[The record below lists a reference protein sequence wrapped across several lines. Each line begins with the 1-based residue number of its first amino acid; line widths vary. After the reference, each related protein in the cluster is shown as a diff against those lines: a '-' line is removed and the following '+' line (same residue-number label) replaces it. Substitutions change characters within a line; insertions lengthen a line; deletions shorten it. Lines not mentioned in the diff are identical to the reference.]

1 MRYHGLDLLRAAMMF
16 LGVVLHVGVMY
27 MPFPDEMDILTIAE
41 EQRDP
46 FRDVGGYNMTAQRIV
61 WVIHFFRMPAFMLLA
76 GFFAALL
83 MEKRGARHLIK
94 NRAQR
99 ILVPLILFWF
109 FLWPIDRFAWS
120 VGKDVMLDVS
130 NATPLLEILRN
141 NFSWDHLPIIGD
153 TAPHTMHLWF
163 IHYLVIFYFVSIPVI
178 HSIKSKIPS
187 AAGCLNRSLDFVFST
202 RANVLIIPVL
212 ILLSF
217 LTLKNEGSFHFNVSF
232 DLLPGI
238 PFLLNFF
245 VFFVAGWIMYARRD
259 VIEHFKKWVWFYTP
273 IAIVLLGGIV
283 WAGETHWHYEKLL
296 KENEG
301 AKEMLAQKA
310 MYMNVAT
317 ILQACCVWVAIFSLI
332 GLTEKYITKPNK
344 KTTYI
349 VYSSYWVYL
358 FHRPLCVGF
367 AVLFTRWDMPGV
379 VKFTIVT
386 AIVSALC
393 ILTYHFLVRNT
404 WVGLM
409 LNGKKKP

>member
-1 MRYHGLDLLRAAMMF
+1 MMF

-83 MEKRGARHLIK
+83 MEKKGTGHLVK

-99 ILVPLILFWF
+99 ILIPLILFWF
-109 FLWPIDRFAWS
+109 LLWPIDRFAWS
-120 VGKDVMLDVS
+120 TGKVVMLDET
-130 NATPLLEILRN
+130 NATPLIEILRN
-141 NFSWDHLPIIGD
+141 NLSWDHLPLIGN

-178 HSIKSKIPS
+178 HFVKNKIPS
-187 AAGCLNRSLDFVFST
+187 VAGCLNRLLDFVFLT
-202 RANVLIIPVL
+202 RAKVLIIPAL

-232 DLLPGI
+232 DFLPGI

-245 VFFVAGWIMYARRD
+245 VFFVAGWIMYTRRD

-273 IAIVLLGGIV
+273 QSEIPATV
-283 WAGETHWHYEKLL
+283 WEF
-296 KENEG
+296 
-301 AKEMLAQKA
+301 
-310 MYMNVAT
+310 VA
-317 ILQACCVWVAIFSLI
+317 
-332 GLTEKYITKPNK
+332 
-344 KTTYI
+344 
-349 VYSSYWVYL
+349 
-358 FHRPLCVGF
+358 
-367 AVLFTRWDMPGV
+367 
-379 VKFTIVT
+379 
-386 AIVSALC
+386 
-393 ILTYHFLVRNT
+393 
-404 WVGLM
+404 
-409 LNGKKKP
+409 

>member
-1 MRYHGLDLLRAAMMF
+1 
-16 LGVVLHVGVMY
+16 
-27 MPFPDEMDILTIAE
+27 
-41 EQRDP
+41 
-46 FRDVGGYNMTAQRIV
+46 
-61 WVIHFFRMPAFMLLA
+61 
-76 GFFAALL
+76 
-83 MEKRGARHLIK
+83 
-94 NRAQR
+94 
-99 ILVPLILFWF
+99 
-109 FLWPIDRFAWS
+109 
-120 VGKDVMLDVS
+120 
-130 NATPLLEILRN
+130 
-141 NFSWDHLPIIGD
+141 
-153 TAPHTMHLWF
+153 MHLWF

-178 HSIKSKIPS
+178 HFVKNKIPS
-187 AAGCLNRSLDFVFST
+187 VAGCLNRLLDFVFLT
-202 RANVLIIPVL
+202 RAKVLIIPAL

-232 DLLPGI
+232 DFLPGI

-245 VFFVAGWIMYARRD
+245 VFFVAGWIMYTRRD

-283 WAGETHWHYEKLL
+283 WVGETHWHYEKLL

-301 AKEMLAQKA
+301 AKELLAQKA
-310 MYMNVAT
+310 IYMNVAT

-349 VYSSYWVYL
+349 VYSSYWFYL

-379 VKFTIVT
+379 VKFTIVI

-393 ILTYHFLVRNT
+393 ILNYHFLVRNT
-404 WVGLM
+404 WMGLM
-409 LNGKKKP
+409 LNGKKNP

>member
-1 MRYHGLDLLRAAMMF
+1 MDNVRSTGCHRALQEMV
-16 LGVVLHVGVMY
+16 LVLH
-27 MPFPDEMDILTIAE
+27 AHCHCS
-41 EQRDP
+41 
-46 FRDVGGYNMTAQRIV
+46 FR
-61 WVIHFFRMPAFMLLA
+61 
-76 GFFAALL
+76 
-83 MEKRGARHLIK
+83 
-94 NRAQR
+94 
-99 ILVPLILFWF
+99 
-109 FLWPIDRFAWS
+109 
-120 VGKDVMLDVS
+120 
-130 NATPLLEILRN
+130 
-141 NFSWDHLPIIGD
+141 
-153 TAPHTMHLWF
+153 
-163 IHYLVIFYFVSIPVI
+163 
-178 HSIKSKIPS
+178 
-187 AAGCLNRSLDFVFST
+187 
-202 RANVLIIPVL
+202 
-212 ILLSF
+212 
-217 LTLKNEGSFHFNVSF
+217 
-232 DLLPGI
+232 
-238 PFLLNFF
+238 
-245 VFFVAGWIMYARRD
+245 
-259 VIEHFKKWVWFYTP
+259 
-273 IAIVLLGGIV
+273 GIV

-301 AKEMLAQKA
+301 AKELLAQKA

-409 LNGKKKP
+409 LNGKKNP